1 MDPEWVR
8 AANEAI
14 DSVADTVTTSEE
26 LSGGAPELE
35 GGPQSR
41 IGGLIDL
48 PQPHRE
54 PFERM
59 MANPAVHHRLNWMYA
74 KPKDRSTPR

>member
-1 MDPEWVR
+1 MTGILRYFGTFD
-8 AANEAI
+8 
-14 DSVADTVTTSEE
+14 
-26 LSGGAPELE
+26 GYFGQELE

-41 IGGLIDL
+41 IGGLMDL

-74 KPKDRSTPR
+74 KPKFYIDPTLIDL